1 MAIGVI
7 GTKSGMT
14 RVFTAEGESIPVTVI
29 VAEPN
34 RITQVKTEAGDGYN
48 AIQVT
53 AGSVKSSRI
62 TRPKAG
68 HFAKAETT
76 AGRGLWEFR
85 LQDEPSNDLALG
97 AELRVDQF
105 EKGQVVD
112 VAGVSKGKG
121 YAGAIKR
128 WNFRS
133 QDASHGNSISHRA
146 PGSIGQCQ
154 TPGRV
159 FKGKK
164 MAGHMGNQRVT
175 VQNLTIVDVLPDKNL
190 LLIKGAVPGAPGADV
205 CVRPAVKAGGKAEGV
220 TAKGNEG

>member
-29 VAEPN
+29 LAEPN
-34 RITQVKTEAGDGYN
+34 RVTQVKTAAVDGYD
-48 AIQVT
+48 AVQVT
-53 AGSVKSSRI
+53 AGSVRSSRVN
-62 TRPKAG
+62 RPQAG
-68 HFAKAETT
+68 HFAKAQTA

-85 LQDEPSNDLALG
+85 LEEPAGEELATGAVLG
-97 AELRVDQF
+97 VGQF

-121 YAGAIKR
+121 YAGTIKR

-164 MAGHMGNQRVT
+164 MAGHMGNRRVT
-175 VQNLTIVDVLPDKNL
+175 VQNLTIVDVLPEENIL
-190 LLIKGAVPGAPGADV
+190 LVKGAVPGAPGGDV
-205 CVRPAVKAGGKAEGV
+205 CVRPAVKARAAQAES
-220 TAKGNEG
+220 A

>member
-1 MAIGVI
+1 MAIGVV

-29 VAEPN
+29 FAEPN
-34 RITQVKTEAGDGYN
+34 RVTQVKTEASEGYN
-48 AIQVT
+48 AVQIT
-53 AGSVKSSRI
+53 AGSVKSSRV
-62 TRPKAG
+62 TRPMAG
-68 HFAKAETT
+68 HFAKAETA

-85 LQDEPSNDLALG
+85 LAEAPGEELAPG
-97 AELRVDQF
+97 AELGVDQF

-112 VAGVSKGKG
+112 VVGISKGKG
-121 YAGAIKR
+121 YAGTIKR

-133 QDASHGNSISHRA
+133 QDATHGNSLSHRA

-164 MAGHMGNQRVT
+164 MAGHMGNKRVT
-175 VQNLTIVDVLPDKNL
+175 VQNLTVVDILPDKNL
-190 LLIKGAVPGAPGADV
+190 LLIRGAVPGAAGADV
-205 CVRPAVKAGGKAEGV
+205 CVRPAAKAVQAQED
-220 TAKGNEG
+220 ER